1 MTMKLAIYDL
11 DRTITRIGTY
21 TPFLIFAARRRAIWR
36 LLLLPVWIV
45 LMLGYV
51 AKIYDRK
58 ALKERGFLLLIGSR
72 ITADELATL
81 SNAYADYVMRRNVH
95 AGVLDLIEQDRRD
108 GYRLVLATASP
119 DYYATPLGCLLGMD
133 HVIATVQAHAA
144 NGDYLWRIASP
155 NCYGQDKLDMIRL
168 WLDDEGAANTG
179 MEARFYT
186 DSSSDLP
193 TLRWS
198 TGPVAVN
205 PSRKLH
211 QIAVNNGWSVK
222 TFA

>member
-1 MTMKLAIYDL
+1 MKLAIYDL

-36 LLLLPVWIV
+36 LLLLPIWIV

-72 ITADELATL
+72 ITANELATL
-81 SNAYADYVMRRNVH
+81 SNAYADHVMRRNVH
-95 AGVLDLIEQDRRD
+95 AGVLDLIEQDRAN

-119 DYYATPLGCLLGMD
+119 DYYATPLGRLLGMD
-133 HVIATVQAHAA
+133 HVIATVQAQTPA
-144 NGDYLWRIASP
+144 GDYLWRIASP
-155 NCYGQDKLDMIRL
+155 NCYGQDKLDMIRQ
-168 WLDDEGAANTG
+168 WLDDQAAAKTG

-211 QIAVNNGWSVK
+211 HIAVNNGWSVK